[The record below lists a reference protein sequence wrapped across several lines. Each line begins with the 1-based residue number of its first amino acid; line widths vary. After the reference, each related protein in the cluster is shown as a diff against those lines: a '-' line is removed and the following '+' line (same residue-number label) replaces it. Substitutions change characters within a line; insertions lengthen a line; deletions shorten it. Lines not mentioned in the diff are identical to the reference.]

1 MKSIRSLLLVLCVG
15 SKILILTTGCA
26 NIIPPTGGPKDS
38 IPPVL
43 ITVIPPESTLN
54 FKSTRIVF
62 NFDEFL
68 ELKDIRTE
76 LIVSPFPKINPI
88 VNSKLRTITILLKD
102 TLKPFTTYTFDFGKS
117 IRDINEGNILRN
129 FRYIFST
136 GSYLDSMELRGRV
149 LLAAT
154 GKPDSTLIVMLHKNT
169 DDSAVANER
178 PRYITRLDSS
188 GNFHFRNLA
197 PGTYALYALKDESG
211 TYRYTSKSQI
221 FAFADTEILVLKNN
235 PQVTLYAY
243 SDTSGSI
250 QKKKTATVAPKPKKQ
265 DNTNNRLILAINAP
279 DGQFDLLDTF
289 HLQSQIPLK
298 YFDSSKIRFTDENFK
313 DIPNARFKEDSDHQ
327 KITLI
332 YKWPGDTKFH
342 IIAQKEFAEDTLDR
356 KLLKIDTLT
365 FRTKRESEYG
375 TLILHF
381 KNYDPLKNPVLQFV
395 QKDQLKKVL
404 IINSSNYTYKLF
416 PPGEYE
422 LRVLFDENKNGV
434 WDPGDFFGK
443 HKQPEKVKVLS
454 RKLMNVKANW
464 DNENDIQL

>member
-149 LLAAT
+149 
-154 GKPDSTLIVMLHKNT
+154 
-169 DDSAVANER
+169 
-178 PRYITRLDSS
+178 
-188 GNFHFRNLA
+188 
-197 PGTYALYALKDESG
+197 
-211 TYRYTSKSQI
+211 
-221 FAFADTEILVLKNN
+221 
-235 PQVTLYAY
+235 
-243 SDTSGSI
+243 
-250 QKKKTATVAPKPKKQ
+250 
-265 DNTNNRLILAINAP
+265 
-279 DGQFDLLDTF
+279 
-289 HLQSQIPLK
+289 
-298 YFDSSKIRFTDENFK
+298 
-313 DIPNARFKEDSDHQ
+313 
-327 KITLI
+327 
-332 YKWPGDTKFH
+332 
-342 IIAQKEFAEDTLDR
+342 
-356 KLLKIDTLT
+356 
-365 FRTKRESEYG
+365 
-375 TLILHF
+375 
-381 KNYDPLKNPVLQFV
+381 
-395 QKDQLKKVL
+395 
-404 IINSSNYTYKLF
+404 
-416 PPGEYE
+416 
-422 LRVLFDENKNGV
+422 
-434 WDPGDFFGK
+434 
-443 HKQPEKVKVLS
+443 
-454 RKLMNVKANW
+454 
-464 DNENDIQL
+464 